1 MARINPP
8 YIYGYLRSDTIQVQF
23 DIFTRKLNENDANM
37 YVEYI
42 CEDGFKSIP
51 ETLPIMNDAQN
62 PIVLNKTQ
70 DTLLKI
76 FTIMQ
81 VVGRCDE
88 SPILMF
94 HGTVEE
100 FLRSFD

>member
-1 MARINPP
+1 MARNNQH
-8 YIYGYLRSDTIQVQF
+8 YIYAYLRSDTIRVQF

-42 CEDGFKSIP
+42 CEDGFKPIP
-51 ETLPIMNDAQN
+51 ETLPIWNDAQN

-70 DTLLKI
+70 DILLKI
-76 FTIMQ
+76 FAIMQ